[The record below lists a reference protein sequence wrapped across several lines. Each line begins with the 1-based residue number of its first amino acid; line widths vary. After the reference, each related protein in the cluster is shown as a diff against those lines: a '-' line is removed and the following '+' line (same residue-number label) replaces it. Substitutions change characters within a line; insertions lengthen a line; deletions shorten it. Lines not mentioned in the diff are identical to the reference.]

1 MTAER
6 KHRARLALFGG
17 MTLAVMILIF
27 WFSAQ
32 NGASSR
38 AMSEGFLKTLL
49 GTLAERFLPRL
60 SGKGIDWDIRKY
72 AHMGEY
78 FCLGLSAFLFFSELT
93 RWRGKGERRCSR
105 SRGVFFT
112 PARTKC
118 ISFLFPGARGA
129 CATCSWMA
137 QASVP
142 VSCSQS
148 CSAGAWNTDNPA
160 KCGHKE
166 RITAAPESWGRR
178 SGRD

>member
-6 KHRARLALFGG
+6 KHRARPALFGG

-93 RWRGKGERRCSR
+93 RWRGKGR
-105 SRGVFFT
+105 
-112 PARTKC
+112 AALLALAW
-118 ISFLFPGARGA
+118 SFLYACSDEVHQLFVPGRAGRLRDVFVDGA
-129 CATCSWMA
+129 GFGAGILLAVLLRWSMEYR
-137 QASVP
+137 
-142 VSCSQS
+142 QS
-148 CSAGAWNTDNPA
+148 RKMRT
-160 KCGHKE
+160 
-166 RITAAPESWGRR
+166 
-178 SGRD
+178 